1 MKTISKV
8 IPVNLISW
16 KWRLLNDFLP
26 IQNITEENLLHIY
39 VELANTS
46 LDHTEED
53 SQCRREK
60 LWKCVSTEVV
70 SLELGT
76 QQARDDVWRL
86 TVNEAYLRTSNNRWH
101 SPRLFTFPIGKKPD
115 VEIRGGEGTVK
126 RGTEHGRETE
136 RQEEPRGVSYFKER
150 RAVICELSMNFVYAH
165 RVWSTFDRCTIVKNR
180 WHHVRATDLLIGSC
194 FS

>member
-70 SLELGT
+70 SLEVGT

-136 RQEEPRGVSYFKER
+136 RNHVACRILKNDEQSYVSFQWTLYMHIVCDR
-150 RAVICELSMNFVYAH
+150 LS
-165 RVWSTFDRCTIVKNR
+165 IV
-180 WHHVRATDLLIGSC
+180 VLS
-194 FS
+194 

>member
-1 MKTISKV
+1 MKTISK
-8 IPVNLISW
+8 IDA
-16 KWRLLNDFLP
+16 LNAIEITITQRFLGDSEYR
-26 IQNITEENLLHIY
+26 EENLLHIY
-39 VELANTS
+39 VQLVNTS
-46 LDHTEED
+46 LDHMED

-70 SLELGT
+70 SLELGI

-126 RGTEHGRETE
+126 RGTEHERETE

-150 RAVICELSMNFVYAH
+150 RAVIRELSMNLYMHIVC
-165 RVWSTFDRCTIVKNR
+165 DRLSIIV
-180 WHHVRATDLLIGSC
+180 LP
-194 FS
+194 